1 MRALLERRFALAAAG
16 SSVRTEVLAGAT
28 TFLTMA
34 YIIVV
39 NPAILHETGMPLAGV
54 AAATCIAAAVGSLL
68 MGLIANYPIALAPG
82 MGLNAY
88 FAYTVVKGMG
98 VPWETALG
106 CVFISGVAFLLMT
119 AVGLRQLIV
128 GAIPRPLFA
137 AVAAGVGLFIT
148 FIGLKDAG
156 VVVSNP
162 ATTVGLGDLKAP
174 ATALALLGVL
184 IIGALQALRV
194 RAAILIGVAVITA
207 LAWALGL
214 VALPAAAWSR
224 PDLTGTMLK
233 LDVPGA
239 LHIGGPFGAGLLE
252 IVFVFLFVDLFD
264 NLGTLVA
271 VTKEAGLVRAD
282 GTIPRLNRILLAD
295 SLAAIVGALAGTS
308 TTVSYIESAAG
319 VAAGG
324 RTGLA
329 SVVTGLLFLAALAF
343 TPLAPAIPAAA
354 TAPALILVGGMMLP
368 ILREIDWS
376 DPVIGVPALLTVAT
390 IPLTFS
396 IANGLAIGIVSYAA
410 LKLITGRWRRSDAA
424 VSILA
429 LLCAARFLYLSAK

>member
-1 MRALLERRFALAAAG
+1 MRALIERRFGVAAA
-16 SSVRTEVLAGAT
+16 SSSIRTEVLAGGT

-106 CVFISGVAFLLMT
+106 CVFISGVAFLAMT

-137 AVAAGVGLFIT
+137 AVAGGVGLFIT

-184 IIGALQALRV
+184 VIAALQALRV
-194 RAAILIGVAVITA
+194 RAAILIGIAAITA
-207 LAWALGL
+207 IAWMLGL
-214 VALPAAAWSR
+214 VTVPAAAWSR
-224 PDLTGTMLK
+224 PDFAGVALK
-233 LDVPGA
+233 LDIPGA
-239 LHIGGPFGAGLLE
+239 LHLGGRFGAGLLE
-252 IVFVFLFVDLFD
+252 IIFVFLFVDLFD

-271 VTKEAGLVRAD
+271 VTKEAGLVEAD
-282 GTIPRLNRILLAD
+282 GTIPRLNRIFFAD
-295 SLAAIVGALAGTS
+295 SLAAIAGALAGTS

-329 SVVTGLLFLAALAF
+329 SVVTGLLFLGALAL

-368 ILREIDWS
+368 ILKEIEWS
-376 DPVIGVPALLTVAT
+376 DPVIGAPALLTVAT

-396 IANGLAIGIVSYAA
+396 IANGLAIGVVSYAA
-410 LKLITGRWRRSDAA
+410 LTLITGRWRWSDAA
-424 VSILA
+424 VSVLA
-429 LLCAARFLYLSAK
+429 LLCVARFVYLAAK

>member
-1 MRALLERRFALAAAG
+1 
-16 SSVRTEVLAGAT
+16 
-28 TFLTMA
+28 
-34 YIIVV
+34 
-39 NPAILHETGMPLAGV
+39 
-54 AAATCIAAAVGSLL
+54 
-68 MGLIANYPIALAPG
+68 
-82 MGLNAY
+82 
-88 FAYTVVKGMG
+88 VVKGMG

-106 CVFISGVAFLLMT
+106 CVFISGVAFLAMT

-137 AVAAGVGLFIT
+137 AVAGGVGLFIT

-184 IIGALQALRV
+184 VIAALQALRV
-194 RAAILIGVAVITA
+194 RAAILIGIAAITA
-207 LAWALGL
+207 IAWMLGL
-214 VALPAAAWSR
+214 VTVPAAAWSR
-224 PDLTGTMLK
+224 PDFAGVALK
-233 LDVPGA
+233 LDIPGA
-239 LHIGGPFGAGLLE
+239 LHLGGRFGAGLLE
-252 IVFVFLFVDLFD
+252 IIFVFLFVDLFD

-271 VTKEAGLVRAD
+271 VTKEAGLVEAD
-282 GTIPRLNRILLAD
+282 GTIPRLNRIFFAD
-295 SLAAIVGALAGTS
+295 SLAAIAGALAGTS

-329 SVVTGLLFLAALAF
+329 SVVTGLLFLGALAL

-368 ILREIDWS
+368 ILKEIEWS
-376 DPVIGVPALLTVAT
+376 DPVIGAPALLTVAT

-396 IANGLAIGIVSYAA
+396 IANGLAIGVVSYAA
-410 LKLITGRWRRSDAA
+410 LTLITGRWRWSDAA
-424 VSILA
+424 VSVLA
-429 LLCAARFLYLSAK
+429 LLCVARFVYLAAK